1 MGSVAMATNLSNK
14 NVIRPSKCI
23 GWIRLP
29 YFKKYGSSACEL
41 FVLEIGSTAKLFT
54 RLAW

>member
-41 FVLEIGSTAKLFT
+41 FVLELRSTAKPFT